1 MEPRSFSLQKPLK
14 LLPVINEYLN
24 TERRSSLWQNNNI
37 QISNLTN
44 SSKSPLNK
52 NFFTSFEQNSQSP
65 LSIRPSMIKLKPDM
79 TRLREK
85 QVKNLDLELDNQEIQ
100 HSESEG
106 IKSIEPLFSAYLAY
120 LDGLGSCI
128 SGVSILYKNAL
139 NRAKNGLNSIFRKL
153 YAKVKHLDAVYD
165 DKTSQTLMTINP
177 AKYSVIL
184 SKLGDIINQEV
195 VGSERLEKYIQKNFI
210 ANRRK
215 TRVNNTGVQTEYKA
229 NNDGV
234 ISYEFKSYEQM
245 QVELDS
251 LRKINEALVQEK
263 QIMERN
269 PENNSESGKSG
280 KKIRVFE
287 GLVRKMKDRG
297 ILNDL
302 DLNEEEEIVFN
313 NS

>member
-1 MEPRSFSLQKPLK
+1 
-14 LLPVINEYLN
+14 
-24 TERRSSLWQNNNI
+24 
-37 QISNLTN
+37 
-44 SSKSPLNK
+44 
-52 NFFTSFEQNSQSP
+52 
-65 LSIRPSMIKLKPDM
+65 MIKLKPDL

-85 QVKNLDLELDNQEIQ
+85 QVKNLDIELDNQEIL

-106 IKSIEPLFSAYLAY
+106 IKSIEPLFTAYLSY
-120 LDGLGSCI
+120 LDGLGTCI
-128 SGVSILYKNAL
+128 SSVSILYKNAL
-139 NRAKNGLNSIFRKL
+139 NRAKNGLHSIFRKL

-165 DKTSQTLMTINP
+165 DKTCQTLMTINP
-177 AKYSVIL
+177 SKYSVIL
-184 SKLGDIINQEV
+184 SKLGDIVNQEV
-195 VGSERLEKYIQKNFI
+195 AGSDRLEKYIQKNFI
-210 ANRRK
+210 SNRRK
-215 TRVNNTGVQTEYKA
+215 TRVNNTGVQTEYKV

-280 KKIRVFE
+280 KRIRVFE
-287 GLVRKMKDRG
+287 GLVRKIKDRG